1 MTLPGAS
8 DALAIA
14 VPKSERLLEPLAAYL
29 GERGIEVAFSDRELV
44 AASADGRLRFL
55 LVKNEDVTTY
65 VGHGIAGLGI
75 CGTDKRDES
84 EHRFYTL
91 GELPFGSGRMCL
103 IRRKGEQVDLATLA
117 GARVATRYPAAA
129 RAFFHA
135 RGIPVEI
142 IKLNGSVELALVL
155 GLAPLIVDLVETG
168 RTLAAH
174 DLEVVEQIGP
184 TRVELIA
191 NPAFSKIR
199 FREVGDLAEALLS
212 VGAPSGA
219 DANGARPSVHRADHG

>member
-1 MTLPGAS
+1 MTLPGSA

-14 VPKSERLLEPLAAYL
+14 VPKGRLLDPLAAHL
-29 GERGIEVAFSDRELV
+29 ADRGIDITFSDRELV
-44 AASADGRLRFL
+44 AASVDGRLRFL

-75 CGTDKRDES
+75 CGSDKRDES

-103 IRRKGEQVDLATLA
+103 IRRKGEAVDLGTLA
-117 GARVATRYPAAA
+117 GARVATRYPAVA

-155 GLAPLIVDLVETG
+155 GLASLIVDLMETG

-174 DLEVVEQIGP
+174 NLEVVEQIGA

-191 NPAFSKIR
+191 NPAFTKIR
-199 FREVGDLAEALLS
+199 FREVRELATSLLGGS
-212 VGAPSGA
+212 PS
-219 DANGARPSVHRADHG
+219 NGARPSVQRVDLG

>member
-1 MTLPGAS
+1 MTPPRDRTPLP
-8 DALAIA
+8 IA
-14 VPKSERLLEPLAAYL
+14 VPKGRLLDPLAAYL
-29 GERGIEVAFSDRELV
+29 GGRGIDVTFSGRELV
-44 AASADGRLRFL
+44 AASGDGRLQFL

-84 EHRFYTL
+84 EHRFYAL
-91 GELPFGSGRMCL
+91 GELPFGSGRMCV
-103 IRRKGEQVDLATLA
+103 IRRKGDPVNLATLA

-155 GLAPLIVDLVETG
+155 GLAPLIVDMVETG

-174 DLEVVEQIGP
+174 DLEVVEQIGA

-191 NPAFSKIR
+191 NPAFAKIR
-199 FREVGDLAEALLS
+199 YREVGELAATLTGS
-212 VGAPSGA
+212 V
-219 DANGARPSVHRADHG
+219 ANGARPGVLGAHDG